1 VVHTPKENIATV
13 HGRAVIRLR
22 EIVLP
27 LVEISEIL
35 DVPGRDE
42 SARTFYTVVV
52 GVGTHKFG
60 IVVDRLIGQ
69 KEIVIKPLGA
79 YLKNIP
85 GIAGST
91 ILGDGRVIMILD
103 SGELLRLAQKE
114 SGQRI
119 KLSGEMSA

>member
-1 VVHTPKENIATV
+1 MAGGNKVEGKSFFLSSKYRKYSTFLDQDEN
-13 HGRAVIRLR
+13 
-22 EIVLP
+22 
-27 LVEISEIL
+27 
-35 DVPGRDE
+35 
-42 SARTFYTVVV
+42 ARSFYTVVV

-91 ILGDGRVIMILD
+91 ILGDGRVIMIFD
-103 SGELLRLAQKE
+103 AGELLRLVQKE
-114 SGQRI
+114 SGQRV
-119 KLSGEMSA
+119 KVPGEARFINVD